1 MPHVEIIVIL
11 IHCNIFKNDYQ
22 HSLRAL
28 FTFVPNKSFS
38 HILNISLKYFILLKN
53 FKSTVFV
60 YWDMIYWSKSK
71 ALEIKHK
78 TNIAL
83 VFIWSLAY
91 KNDA

>member
-38 HILNISLKYFILLKN
+38 QILNISLKYFILLKH
-53 FKSTVFV
+53 FQ
-60 YWDMIYWSKSK
+60 SKF
-71 ALEIKHK
+71 LYIEI
-78 TNIAL
+78 
-83 VFIWSLAY
+83 
-91 KNDA
+91 